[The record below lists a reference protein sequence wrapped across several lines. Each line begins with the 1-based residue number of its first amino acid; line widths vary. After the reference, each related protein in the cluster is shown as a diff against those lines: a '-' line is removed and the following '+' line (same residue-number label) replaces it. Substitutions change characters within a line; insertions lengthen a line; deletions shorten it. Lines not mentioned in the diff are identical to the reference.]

1 MEDTGL
7 NTQET
12 LSLIESKEFK
22 EILTGTIR
30 VLINN
35 RSFSSLSEG
44 CRWKRSPQE
53 RLLEK
58 GILNTEDIIEE
69 FQKIS
74 RRSSNLS
81 SGEREFIKML
91 IYKSMIIYKS
101 MNQTL
106 ISYRRQGKNL
116 KRESDGK
123 ES

>member
-7 NTQET
+7 NAQET
-12 LSLIESKEFK
+12 LGLIESKDFK
-22 EILTGTIR
+22 EILEGTIQG
-30 VLINN
+30 LINN
-35 RSFSSLSEG
+35 RSISNLPDG
-44 CRWKRSPQE
+44 CRWKRSPQD

-58 GILNTEDIIEE
+58 GIFNTEDIIEE

-74 RRSSNLS
+74 RRSSHLS
-81 SGEREFIKML
+81 SEERDFIKML
-91 IYKSMIIYKS
+91 VYKS

-116 KRESDGK
+116 KGESNGK

>member
-7 NTQET
+7 NAQET
-12 LSLIESKEFK
+12 QSLIESKDFK
-22 EILTGTIR
+22 EILEGTLQG
-30 VLINN
+30 LINS
-35 RSFSSLSEG
+35 RSVSLPDG
-44 CRWKRSPQE
+44 CRWKRSPQD

-58 GILNTEDIIEE
+58 GIFNTEDIIEE

-81 SGEREFIKML
+81 SEEREFIKML
-91 IYKSMIIYKS
+91 VYKS

-116 KRESDGK
+116 KGESNGK